1 MASKSHRERIYQMF
15 LARIRAGEIGRED
28 RLIDNAIGAEL
39 GVSRMPVRDAL
50 MRLTHEGYLVAT
62 TRGFM
67 LPALSMRRVRE
78 IFEIRRL
85 LEPRAVG
92 QATIAMTTDQIESI
106 AVAVDGARIAIR
118 EQDIQALYRT
128 SELVR
133 SGWLGAVPSDELR
146 EAISRYLIQVQSVRM
161 GTMRDPAVQRVVVDG
176 QARMLAAFRARDAF
190 AAADEMLRFI
200 LAAEQSYVALTDDGD
215 AA

>member
-1 MASKSHRERIYQMF
+1 LASNSHRERIYQLF
-15 LARIRAGEIGRED
+15 LARIRAGEIGRDD

-67 LPALSMRRVRE
+67 LPALSLRRIRE

-92 QATIAMTTDQIESI
+92 QATIAMSEANIETI
-106 AVAVDGARIAIR
+106 AEAVAGAEAAIAGNG
-118 EQDIQALYRT
+118 IQALYRT
-128 SELVR
+128 SEAVR
-133 SGWLGAVPSDELR
+133 NGWLSAVPSEELR

-161 GTMRDPAVQRVVVDG
+161 GTMRDPQVQRIVVDG
-176 QARMLAAFRARDAF
+176 QVRMLNAFRARDAF
-190 AAADEMLRFI
+190 AASDEMLRFI
-200 LAAEQSYVALTDDGD
+200 LAAEQSYVALASD
-215 AA
+215 ALED